1 MPGSNISVR
10 RNMLISLIAFLVIL
24 SDYFTKKAI
33 VAKVM
38 PFDHINVLPFLR
50 IVHVENKGAAF
61 GLFAGLGNIFFMTAS
76 VIAIIVV
83 LFYIFRFARGL
94 EVYSLSLIFGGAIG
108 NLLDRIRYGK
118 VIDFIDIYVGEW
130 HWPAFNVA
138 DSALTVGIIL
148 FIGANLLSGKARRSG

>member
-1 MPGSNISVR
+1 
-10 RNMLISLIAFLVIL
+10 MLISLIAFLVIL